1 MTEDGFYEVTDGENT
16 YGYFLREDLAERCA
30 ARWEEDAPDD
40 GHVHFYIWHHS
51 FDDFYWA

>member
-1 MTEDGFYEVTDGENT
+1 MAEDGFYEVTDGENT
-16 YGYFLREDLAERCA
+16 YGYFLREDLAEKCA